1 MKKQHTARQGGFTLI
16 ELMIVIA
23 IVGILAA
30 IALPAYQD
38 YTVRAKLSEALAVA
52 AEGKTTIAE
61 FAAAQGA
68 MPSDANSAGITV
80 AGFGPGSY
88 VSAATYID
96 GGDTE
101 GTYRITISN
110 NAQDLPS
117 DIRGDT
123 FDLVGTLD
131 VNSRRVSWQCGPG
144 SGTPIPAKYLPSS
157 CRANP

>member
-1 MKKQHTARQGGFTLI
+1 MKKQHAARQGGFTLI

-68 MPSDANSAGITV
+68 MPSNSASAGITV

-88 VSAATYID
+88 VSAATYIQASNIQ
-96 GGDTE
+96 

-110 NAQDLPS
+110 TAADIPQ

-123 FDLVGTLD
+123 FDLVGNLD
-131 VNSRRVSWQCGPG
+131 LNSRRVNWTCGPG

-157 CRANP
+157 CRAN